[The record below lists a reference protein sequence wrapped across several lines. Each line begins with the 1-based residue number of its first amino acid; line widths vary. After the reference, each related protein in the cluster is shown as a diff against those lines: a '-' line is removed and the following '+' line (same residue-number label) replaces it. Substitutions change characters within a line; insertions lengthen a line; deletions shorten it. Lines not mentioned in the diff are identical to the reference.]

1 MDDFLRQKIK
11 LEFQN
16 FQHPTYEQVFDPFYP
31 NMAMIDLLFNEGERS
46 LKIIKKGN
54 DNIGDISDVIISDA
68 QGVTLFCEN
77 INYRGEVS

>member
-54 DNIGDISDVIISDA
+54 D
-68 QGVTLFCEN
+68 
-77 INYRGEVS
+77 